1 MAVVKLVRGA
11 RVAFQINQM
20 SQSQEKIIECK
31 AFQFRSTNQSWPIL
45 ATKVL
50 SPYYLLRYLGRS
62 TLKMQNVHSA
72 QRTRSQSSHQ
82 SIKSYTT
89 QR

>member
-50 SPYYLLRYLGRS
+50 SPYY
-62 TLKMQNVHSA
+62 
-72 QRTRSQSSHQ
+72 
-82 SIKSYTT
+82 
-89 QR
+89 

>member
-1 MAVVKLVRGA
+1 MDPPSWMAVVKLVRGA

-50 SPYYLLRYLGRS
+50 SPYY
-62 TLKMQNVHSA
+62 
-72 QRTRSQSSHQ
+72 
-82 SIKSYTT
+82 
-89 QR
+89 